1 DLDGAPAAARV
12 EVEEAASR
20 AEERTESTRPLA
32 VADLPRRAE
41 GPLDGPALG
50 GVPDVQGRGRELR
63 HGDRWRVGVGVAG
76 ARSGQHDP
84 RDGEGAGQRP
94 AEPSGARRERLA
106 W

>member
-1 DLDGAPAAARV
+1 AGGRPRLGAADVERREGGVGAGDEHRDPRRSREVAEDLDGAPAAARV

-50 GVPDVQGRGRELR
+50 GVPDVQGRGRE
-63 HGDRWRVGVGVAG
+63 
-76 ARSGQHDP
+76 P
-84 RDGEGAGQRP
+84 
-94 AEPSGARRERLA
+94 
-106 W
+106 